1 MVTYTRAKNIRELV
15 FRAKVPGPQ
24 RRPLRPRPHGFYKCR
39 RRSNCALCLHSEN
52 ATSYTCPFTRQMVKI
67 DQHISCQGAGVYMV
81 FCRKTT
87 GPCAALSPTYIG
99 ITGEGEDSSFTHRF
113 AQHLGSATN
122 PCQEDTNKPVG
133 RHFRLPGHE
142 PSRDMVMLPIELV
155 QGGNIFLRRA
165 RETFNILKFRTEK
178 QRGIGDIEHGLNLD
192 PGQ

>member
-1 MVTYTRAKNIRELV
+1 MKTIQFLNQKGKPHTMTHSRDHLSV
-15 FRAKVPGPQ
+15 FGANEN
-24 RRPLRPRPHGFYKCR
+24 PLR
-39 RRSNCALCLHSEN
+39 
-52 ATSYTCPFTRQMVKI
+52 
-67 DQHISCQGAGVYMV
+67 AGVYMV
-81 FCRKTT
+81 SCRKTT
-87 GPCAALSPTYIG
+87 GPCDTLSPTYIG